1 MTLNELRADARRLL
15 ELVREGNSSDTADTI
30 LLFLNRARDAF
41 PNAAGSWVYDLIAGL
56 EAHPDSTMTDP
67 GQRQRLVAF
76 LEDCAAGRFPP
87 VRSGQRRLA

>member
-15 ELVREGNSSDTADTI
+15 EVVRKGNSADTADNI
-30 LLFLNRARDAF
+30 LVFLNRVRDTF
-41 PNAAGSWVYDLIAGL
+41 PNAAGAWVHDLAAGL
-56 EAHPDSTMTDP
+56 EAHPDVTMSDP
-67 GQRQRLVAF
+67 GQRQRIVAF